1 MHYLGQIVVILS
13 ILHIT
18 VSFTPTSILIETSG
32 NEAIYNRHARPFL
45 ATWRKNT
52 KRITIGKAI
61 KILEWA
67 FGDRVS
73 IIFINRKKIFNS
85 IFSSFIID
93 LFCNISIKVF
103 GFKKNGK
110 IKLMNI
116 DPKSVNLQSLVG
128 RAIRMAPRH
137 VKRETRQEQRNMKI
151 KTTEQT
157 DKILDENTTSEKTRC
172 IRQPNSCI

>member
-61 KILEWA
+61 KILDWA

-73 IIFINRKKIFNS
+73 IIFINQKKIFNS
-85 IFSSFIID
+85 IF
-93 LFCNISIKVF
+93 VY
-103 GFKKNGK
+103 
-110 IKLMNI
+110 
-116 DPKSVNLQSLVG
+116 
-128 RAIRMAPRH
+128 
-137 VKRETRQEQRNMKI
+137 
-151 KTTEQT
+151 KTEY
-157 DKILDENTTSEKTRC
+157 
-172 IRQPNSCI
+172 